1 MKRIIKI
8 NVYTIIG
15 TLIYIITFFNTNMF
29 NKKILKY
36 ICMIVFGLFLV

>member
-15 TLIYIITFFNTNMF
+15 TLIYIITFFNTDMF
-29 NKKILKY
+29 NYNILKY
-36 ICMIVFGLFLV
+36 I